1 MLVDKPRVFVTRKLA
16 LDPREVLGDTV
27 LLDQHDGEAVI
38 ARADLLLRVR
48 DADAMVAT
56 LADRI
61 DEELLRSAQRLR
73 VVANHAV
80 GYDNVDVPACT
91 AHRVWVSNT
100 PGVLT
105 DSTADLAWALILAV
119 ARRLREGE
127 RLLRSG
133 KFAGWA
139 PTMLLGMEL
148 RGAVLGLVGQGR
160 IAQAVAKR
168 AEGFGMR
175 VLFNSRASGVPLR
188 DLLEQSDVV
197 SLHCPLTKETRHL
210 IGAKELSLMKR
221 GAILINTARGPVVD
235 EAALVRALEAGHLG
249 GAGLDVFEEEPKVHP
264 GLVGRDDVVI
274 LPHLGS
280 ATVETRRAMARI
292 ALEQVRLVLAG
303 QRPATAVNEVRP

>member
-27 LLDQHDGEAVI
+27 LLDQHDGEALI
-38 ARADLLLRVR
+38 TRADLLLRVR

-73 VVANHAV
+73 LVANHAV

-280 ATVETRRAMARI
+280 ATVETRSAMARI

>member
-1 MLVDKPRVFVTRKLA
+1 VDKPRVFVTRKLA
-16 LDPREVLGDTV
+16 LDPREVLGDDADI
-27 LLDQHDGEAVI
+27 DQHDEEAVI
-38 ARADLLLRVR
+38 ARAGLLLRIR
-48 DADAMVAT
+48 DADALLPT
-56 LADRI
+56 LADRV
-61 DEELLRSAQRLR
+61 DDELLRAAPRLR
-73 VVANHAV
+73 IVANHAV
-80 GYDNVDVPACT
+80 GYDNVDVAACT
-91 AHRVWVSNT
+91 ARRVWVTNT

-105 DSTADLAWALILAV
+105 DSTADLTWALILAV

-127 RLLRSG
+127 QLLRSG

-175 VLFNSRASGVPLR
+175 VLFNSRSSGVPLR
-188 DLLEQSDVV
+188 ELLRQSDVV
-197 SLHCPLTKETRHL
+197 SLHCPLSHETRHL
-210 IGAKELSLMKR
+210 IGAGELSLMKP
-221 GAILINTARGPVVD
+221 GAILINAARGPIVD
-235 EAALVRALEAGHLG
+235 EAALVRALEAGQLG

-292 ALEQVRLVLAG
+292 ALEQVLRVFAG
-303 QRPATAVNEVRP
+303 QRPATAVNEVPA